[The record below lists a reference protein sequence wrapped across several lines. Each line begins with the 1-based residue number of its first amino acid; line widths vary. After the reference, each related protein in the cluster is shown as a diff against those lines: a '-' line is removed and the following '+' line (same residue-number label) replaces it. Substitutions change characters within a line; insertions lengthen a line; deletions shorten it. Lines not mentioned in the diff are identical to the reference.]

1 MVTQTISTLGFDL
14 NTQVP
19 GSVVEYDTLAKQQG
33 ACLTSAVL
41 NVLYRSTLAT
51 FRSNFVEAVE
61 NNTGIERKMVPVLN
75 KDGTPKVE
83 KEVTKNADGTE
94 TTIET
99 PVTKYAETEK
109 DYFSRVCAQLVTDS
123 KFASL
128 EAAAGSFQA
137 LAQTTIDTITFDP
150 SETEKTQSG
159 PKKIAKAYTALAQKA
174 SDNGKLET
182 LAATLATKLVNW
194 TVLPT
199 VDSVARAISEDQRR
213 KRENEKLDQEYA
225 V

>member
-19 GSVVEYDTLAKQQG
+19 GSVDEYDTLAKQQG

-61 NNTGIERKMVPVLN
+61 NNTGILRLTEQVKN
-75 KDGTPKVE
+75 KDGSLKSE
-83 KEVTKNADGTE
+83 KETVKNADGTE
-94 TTIET
+94 TTSET
-99 PVTKYAETEK
+99 PVTKYTETEK
-109 DYFSRVCAQLVTDS
+109 DYFLRVCAELVTQS

-128 EAAAGSFQA
+128 EAASGSFQS

-150 SETEKTQSG
+150 AEAEKKQSG

-194 TVLPT
+194 TVLAT

>member
-19 GSVVEYDTLAKQQG
+19 GSVDEYDTLAKKVG
-33 ACLTSAVL
+33 ACLESANL
-41 NVLYRSTLAT
+41 NVLYRSTLAV
-51 FRSNFVEAVE
+51 FRSNFTEALE
-61 NNTGIERKMVPVLN
+61 NNTGINRAAEQVKN
-75 KDGTPKVE
+75 KDGTLKVD
-83 KEVTKNADGTE
+83 KDTAADGTV
-94 TTIET
+94 TET
-99 PVTKYAETEK
+99 PVMRYTETEK
-109 DYFSRVCAQLVTDS
+109 VYFDRVCAELVSQS

-137 LAQTTIDTITFDP
+137 LAQTTIDTISFDP
-150 SETEKTQSG
+150 SEREAKAAG
-159 PKKIAKAYTALAQKA
+159 PKKIAKAYTVLAQKA

-194 TVLPT
+194 TVVAT